1 MPKLTK
7 YIDDPRLLAA
17 NENVAALEL
26 KGSVEAKKFVK
37 GDRYQGC
44 QPVSGIYRKPNGMLT
59 CELLYGNDFRVL
71 ERVEDWCF
79 GQVVKDGYVGYTL
92 ADNLTPANDKTH
104 YVCTLGT
111 GMYQQE
117 DMKSK
122 FLKWLPHGTRLRV
135 AGTEGR
141 FARLASGQFVIV
153 SHLRKIGDW
162 EGDFVSIAERY
173 LDVPYLWGGNSP
185 LGIDCSGL
193 VSNALTHVGMESPRD
208 SDQQF
213 ADLGILLDK
222 SERPRRGDLVFWEGH
237 VGIMVNEHMML
248 HATAFHMLVVVEPLK
263 EVKNRIEASKEARF
277 LGLKR
282 FIRQA

>member
-1 MPKLTK
+1 MPKPTK

-26 KGSVEAKKFVK
+26 KGSVKAKKFVK

-44 QPVSGIYRKPNGMLT
+44 QPVTGIYQKPNGTLT
-59 CELLYGNDFRVL
+59 CELLCGNDFRVL
-71 ERVEDWCF
+71 EQVGGWCF
-79 GQVVKDGYVGYTL
+79 GQVIKDGYVGYAL
-92 ADNLTPANDKTH
+92 AKNLTPATDKTH
-104 YVCTLGT
+104 YVNTLGT
-111 GMYQQE
+111 GIYQQG
-117 DMKSK
+117 DIKSK

-141 FARLASGQFVIV
+141 FARLASGQFVTV
-153 SHLRKIGDW
+153 NHLRKIGDW

-173 LDVPYLWGGNSP
+173 LNVPYLWGGNSP

-248 HATAFHMLVVVEPLK
+248 HATAYHMLVVVESLK
-263 EVKNRIEASKEARF
+263 AVMSRIEASKEASF

-282 FIRQA
+282 LNRQA

>member
-1 MPKLTK
+1 MPKPTK

-26 KGSVEAKKFVK
+26 KGSVKAKKFVK

-44 QPVSGIYRKPNGMLT
+44 QPVTGIYQKPNGTLT
-59 CELLYGNDFRVL
+59 CELLCGNDFRVL
-71 ERVEDWCF
+71 EQVEGWCF
-79 GQVVKDGYVGYTL
+79 GQVIKDGYVGYTL
-92 ADNLTPANDKTH
+92 AKNLTPATDKTH
-104 YVCTLGT
+104 YVNTLGT
-111 GMYQQE
+111 GIYQQG
-117 DMKSK
+117 DIKSK

-141 FARLASGQFVIV
+141 FARLASGQFVTV
-153 SHLRKIGDW
+153 NHLRKIGDW

-193 VSNALTHVGMESPRD
+193 VSNALTHVGMESSRD

-248 HATAFHMLVVVEPLK
+248 HATAHHMLVVMESLK
-263 EVKNRIEASKEARF
+263 TVMSRIEASKEARF

-282 FIRQA
+282 LNRQA